1 MCWWLQEL
9 SCGLNSSK
17 WNMTDSIS
25 QLTDLSG
32 GREST
37 ENLLSTAFFVVSLLF
52 EFSLEITFSSNKDFA
67 LKASMWS
74 KGKF

>member
-1 MCWWLQEL
+1 
-9 SCGLNSSK
+9 
-17 WNMTDSIS
+17 MTDSIS

-52 EFSLEITFSSNKDFA
+52 EFSLEVTFSSNKDFA